1 VYLINFL
8 YVCIYKYKDMI
19 KVKIK
24 LVNKHNRKFNTV
36 KEFISE
42 DKFNEW
48 VDNKINTTVLRMSY
62 SILREGSL
70 TYDGYKNVYSKLN
83 TIKSIKSNKY
93 ESVNENVVQKNSR
106 LNQLA
111 LKGNNLINL
120 NFTPSKQKRLVK
132 WISSG
137 VPITKKEIKMIKS
150 MFAYSKLSVSQYNLI
165 QDIEDRVN
173 RRTKLVR

>member
-1 VYLINFL
+1 MYLNNIS

-19 KVKIK
+19 KVKIQ
-24 LVNKHNRKFNTV
+24 LVNKDNRKFNVT

-70 TYDGYKNVYSKLN
+70 TYDGYKNVYSKSN
-83 TIKSIKSNKY
+83 TRKSIKSNNY
-93 ESVNENVVQKNSR
+93 ESTNKNIVQKNSR

-120 NFTPSKQKRLVK
+120 NFTPAKQKRLVS
-132 WISSG
+132 WIESG

-150 MFAYSKLSVSQYNLI
+150 MFAYSKLSISQYNLI

-173 RRTKLVR
+173 RRIKLVR